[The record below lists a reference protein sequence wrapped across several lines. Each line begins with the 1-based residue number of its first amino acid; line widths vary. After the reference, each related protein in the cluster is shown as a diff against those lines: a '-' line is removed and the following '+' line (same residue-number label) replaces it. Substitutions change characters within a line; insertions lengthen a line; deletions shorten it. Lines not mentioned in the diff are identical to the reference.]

1 MPSCKEYLCYYHNRG
16 NRGTE
21 RCSIFSHV
29 VQPEWGAERQ
39 AVEPGSRPRAV
50 VGRIKCAYNNA
61 CFTES
66 HNKCQLPLQ
75 VLCPPTPTLLE
86 ACLVPDGCCVYVK
99 RPLLSSS
106 HTALSSAPLGTQPC
120 STTDS
125 IHSILALF
133 SGQLSARLFPRM
145 AGTSGLCWLRSPQ
158 RTGNAAV

>member
-1 MPSCKEYLCYYHNRG
+1 MLCNQSGELRGKLWSQAPGLVQLLEGLNALITMPALQKATISVSCRYKCY
-16 NRGTE
+16 
-21 RCSIFSHV
+21 
-29 VQPEWGAERQ
+29 AL
-39 AVEPGSRPRAV
+39 
-50 VGRIKCAYNNA
+50 
-61 CFTES
+61 
-66 HNKCQLPLQ
+66 LPQ
-75 VLCPPTPTLLE
+75 LLE

-106 HTALSSAPLGTQPC
+106 HTAASSAPLGTQPC